1 MDKEFTV
8 YTKMNKTV
16 FKQFSFFNSFI
27 LDGKYRPIVIFPLV
41 MFLVG
46 TFFLVKENYGFASTM
61 LSLGVLYVAGYF
73 FIYQNG
79 LRQQITKFKLDN
91 DVNVYTLQ
99 CDSNGVDIFNDK
111 EKTRILWNEIHML
124 YIYKTNFYLYI
135 APQRAFIMPFKDI
148 TGGSTKEFFEFFRSV
163 LPGEKIVLKNAS
175 GLK

>member
-1 MDKEFTV
+1 MNQEFTV
-8 YTKMNKTV
+8 YTKMNKAV

-46 TFFLVKENYGFASTM
+46 IFFLIKENYGFASTM
-61 LSLGVLYVAGYF
+61 LSLGALYIIGYF
-73 FIYQNG
+73 LIYQNG
-79 LRQQITKFKLDN
+79 LRQQISRFKLDS

-99 CDSNGVDIFNDK
+99 CDSNGVNIFNEK

-124 YIYKTNFYLYI
+124 YVYKTNFYLYI

-148 TGGSTKEFFEFFRSV
+148 TGGTAEDFLAFFRSI
-163 LPGEKIVLKNAS
+163 LPADKIALKRCP
-175 GLK
+175 LK